1 MDMRGWS
8 MPHKLTEI
16 TSWPEQRAK
25 AQSYFD
31 SYGWPDN
38 RQEAWK
44 YTSLAH
50 LQDTRFSAVAENVGA
65 SDVQGDI
72 PGDILGEL
80 DGVVIEIS
88 GGQAHV
94 PSEPAAA
101 SGIRITDIRKDDTLR
116 AAIFSQLADNHLLT
130 ALSTLHQ
137 TSAIAIDIEAS
148 ADDTEIPPIILNMT
162 GGNKDA
168 ACYPFVVVR
177 VHKGARG
184 RIAEIHNSQARLAC
198 PLMVY
203 DVHDNAELHHIRLQ
217 KEADHTTHLGLN
229 QMQMGKNSQINS
241 FAISMGGALSRLE
254 THSVFQDEDSH
265 LAQSAIY
272 LGRDRQHHDIT
283 SFVAHEMRD
292 CASRQLIRG
301 VLDDKARGV
310 FQGKVRV
317 APDAQKTDGQ
327 QMSRA
332 LLLSRDAEADAKPE
346 LEIFADDVV
355 CSHGATV
362 GELDENLMFYLKSRG
377 ISEAEARDMLIDA
390 FLVDTLEEIEDAS
403 FAAFMTAHISGWSQA
418 RR

>member
-1 MDMRGWS
+1 MGMRGWS

-16 TSWPEQRAK
+16 ISWPDKCAK

-31 SYGWPDN
+31 TYGWPDN

-50 LQDTRFSAVAENVGA
+50 LQDSAFTTADTDDNAGA
-65 SDVQGDI
+65 ADIQGT
-72 PGDILGEL
+72 L
-80 DGVVIEIS
+80 DGLVINIS
-88 GGQAHV
+88 GGEAQLPPKQTLV
-94 PSEPAAA
+94 G
-101 SGIRITDIRKDDTLR
+101 GISVTDIRIDDALR

-130 ALSTLHQ
+130 ALSALHQ
-137 TSAIAIDIEAS
+137 TSAIAIDIEAT
-148 ADDTEIPPIILNMT
+148 ADGSDTAPIILNMT

-168 ACYPFVVVR
+168 ACYSFVMVR

-184 RIAEIHNSQARLAC
+184 RIAEIHSSQAGLSC

-203 DVHDNAELHHIRLQ
+203 DVQDNAELHHIRLQ
-217 KEADHTTHLGLN
+217 KEADHTTHLGLD
-229 QMQMGKNSQINS
+229 QMQMGKNSHINS

-254 THSVFQDEDSH
+254 THSLFQDSDSH

-377 ISEAEARDMLIDA
+377 ISETDARDMLIDA

-403 FAAFMTAHISGWSQA
+403 FAAFMAAQISGWSRA

>member
-1 MDMRGWS
+1 MVMRGWS

-16 TSWPEQRAK
+16 ISWPEHCAK

-31 SYGWPDN
+31 TYGWPDN

-44 YTSLAH
+44 YTSLEH
-50 LQDTRFSAVAENVGA
+50 LQDSQFTAQQAGSSADSA
-65 SDVQGDI
+65 DI
-72 PGDILGEL
+72 QGEL
-80 DGVVIEIS
+80 EGIVIEVS
-88 GGQAHV
+88 GGHAELPPQPDVAT
-94 PSEPAAA
+94 
-101 SGIRITDIRKDDTLR
+101 GITLTDIRNDDGLR
-116 AAIFSQLADNHLLT
+116 AAIFSQLADNHLLPT
-130 ALSTLHQ
+130 LSALHQ
-137 TSAIAIDIEAS
+137 TSAIAIDIEKT
-148 ADDTEIPPIILNMT
+148 ADGSVTPPIILKMT
-162 GGNKDA
+162 GGDKEA
-168 ACYPFVVVR
+168 SCHPFVVVR
-177 VHKGARG
+177 VHKGARA
-184 RIAEIHNSQARLAC
+184 RIAEIHSSQAGLSC

-203 DVHDNAELHHIRLQ
+203 DVHDDAVLHHIRLQ
-217 KEADHTTHLGLN
+217 KEANHTTHLGLN

-254 THSVFQDEDSH
+254 THSLFQDTDSH

-377 ISEAEARDMLIDA
+377 ISEADARDMLIDA

-403 FAAFMTAHISGWSQA
+403 FAAFMAAQISGWSQA
-418 RR
+418 RG